1 MFSQTIFFSTISNLR
16 FLNRRKFENAEKR
29 RKNKKIRTK
38 DTKEERKKDY
48 QFVSLKNISI
58 DRGTNGQIS
67 VQSFRFVRV

>member
-1 MFSQTIFFSTISNLR
+1 M
-16 FLNRRKFENAEKR
+16 
-29 RKNKKIRTK
+29 K